1 MVNAAEHATESF
13 ADHDVTTAVLRA
25 QQAAKARYQKMMA
38 AALQAEARAHKEGE
52 VATAKAMSY
61 QQSLEKRML
70 FARRKRDMMDEA
82 RQIQKDQ
89 YLESRM
95 NQELSR
101 TLGGRVIA
109 GQ

>member
-1 MVNAAEHATESF
+1 MAKRAAGRWAGASGLMALPLAIAMSLIIILLQSNSSREVSLAARVAKSEHKM
-13 ADHDVTTAVLRA
+13 VLRA

-70 FARRKRDMMDEA
+70 FARRRRDMM
-82 RQIQKDQ
+82 
-89 YLESRM
+89 
-95 NQELSR
+95 
-101 TLGGRVIA
+101 
-109 GQ
+109 